1 MKEFETIRS
10 ELQAREEDKLAQS
23 DVIGQQGE
31 SSSSST
37 SVSANR
43 KVTSPPSAAKAAAN
57 PDLLELRPWDADGE
71 DLFEWYAVIKGPD
84 GGNYEGTLRCGGSCV
99 HDHDR

>member
-10 ELQAREEDKLAQS
+10 ELQAREEGQLAQS
-23 DVIGQQGE
+23 DVIGQQSE
-31 SSSSST
+31 NSSSSSSSIT
-37 SVSANR
+37 ASQ

-84 GGNYEGTLRCGGSCV
+84 GGNYEGELRRAGSYFHV
-99 HDHDR
+99 P